1 MSHQLRTIF
10 FLILL
15 FTLVACVP
23 QDGDNATEIP
33 PVGSEVLD
41 PSSDGPGEGTGIK
54 GMAWV
59 DFDSTQI
66 IVKESYPMQ
75 VEIIIYG
82 DMPSP
87 CHELRWE
94 VDDPDENKAIHVTVY
109 SEMDPVETCAQLLE
123 PFDQVIP
130 LGDFE
135 EPGYSIWIND
145 YEVGGF

>member
-10 FLILL
+10 IVVLI
-15 FTLVACVP
+15 FTLVACVH
-23 QDGDNATEIP
+23 QDGDEATEIP
-33 PVGSEVLD
+33 AVGSEVLD
-41 PSSDGPGEGTGIK
+41 PSSDGPNEGTGIK

-59 DFDSTQI
+59 DFDSTKI
-66 IVKESYPMQ
+66 VVKESYPMQ
-75 VEIIIYG
+75 VEIIVYG

-87 CHELRWE
+87 CHEIRWE
-94 VDDPDENKAIHVTVY
+94 VGDPDENKVIHVTVY
-109 SEMDPVETCAQLLE
+109 SEIDPSETCAQLLE

-135 EPGYSIWIND
+135 DTGYRIWIND

>member
-1 MSHQLRTIF
+1 MIQKIRS
-10 FLILL
+10 ILL
-15 FTLVACVP
+15 LIFAFNLVACTP
-23 QDGDNATEIP
+23 PDGNNATEVP
-33 PVGSEVLD
+33 AVGSEVLD
-41 PSSDGPGEGTGIK
+41 PSSDGPNVSNGIE

-59 DFDSTQI
+59 DFDSTKI

-82 DMPSP
+82 DLPTP
-87 CHELRWE
+87 CHEVRWE
-94 VDDPDENKAIHVTVY
+94 VSDPDENKAIHITVY
-109 SEMDPVETCAQLLE
+109 SEIEAGSNCAQLLE

-135 EPGYSIWIND
+135 DTGYTIWIND